1 MTGRAEQDAICFV
14 AAESERVLHTFR
26 GSSYSDPDLIWR
38 PELELETRMLGV
50 DDTVSSKSITGDA
63 RGRWGRPVVPL
74 PEIRDRAAAGGAHAE
89 HKSRAEQSGAQRS
102 RAERSGAE
110 PSRWHIQLFL
120 TAWHSESQQQPK
132 MQGPRPQPLVH
143 TQNSAPKQP
152 TSTKT
157 RQSVWQGLCF
167 PDPSFHPPP
176 GLQSLVPIFIATSA
190 EAKLH
195 ARECGDTGTSRGR
208 SHHTKRHHQY
218 SKCQCW
224 RRQKKITEALKSKHG
239 AFPPMVAA

>member
-89 HKSRAEQSGAQRS
+89 HKSRAEQSGAERSTAEQGGAERS
-102 RAERSGAE
+102 RAEPMAHPALSNSLALREPATAKDAGA
-110 PSRWHIQLFL
+110 PASTF
-120 TAWHSESQQQPK
+120 
-132 MQGPRPQPLVH
+132 GPY
-143 TQNSAPKQP
+143 
-152 TSTKT
+152 
-157 RQSVWQGLCF
+157 
-167 PDPSFHPPP
+167 
-176 GLQSLVPIFIATSA
+176 
-190 EAKLH
+190 AKL
-195 ARECGDTGTSRGR
+195 R
-208 SHHTKRHHQY
+208 
-218 SKCQCW
+218 
-224 RRQKKITEALKSKHG
+224 TEAADLHENATIG
-239 AFPPMVAA
+239 VARALLSRSLLPSTTRAPIIGPDLYRDLG